1 MDETSAEFVTA
12 LEAMIKASSLCQKI
26 REDFVGG
33 ESILKRDRSPVT
45 IADYGSQAI
54 ICKLIKERFPG
65 DTIVAEEDSKELR
78 KPDHLKILEKVTSYI
93 NTFIPGTSSEEV
105 CSWIDTFDGAKPR
118 FLNRGKKRRSVST
131 LSLRPELRPRGKPR
145 ASDRGVEWV
154 DFSSH
159 CLADRFWALDPID
172 GTKGFLRGGQYAI
185 ALALIEN
192 GLVKLGILACPNLY
206 VDMYQP
212 TDKKGCIF
220 FALRGKGSIQ
230 MDIEDRTRQVLYVS
244 RIKNFSEAT
253 LIESFEPDHS
263 DHLFHQKFARKLNI
277 LKPSVRMDS
286 QAKYGIVARGEVAIY
301 LRIPSSSEPGYKENI
316 WDHAAGSI
324 IAEEA
329 GGRVTDALG
338 HPLNF
343 LCGIK
348 MEKNYGIV
356 VSNGILHDNVL
367 KALEM

>member
-12 LEAMIKASSLCQKI
+12 LEAMIKASSLCQKT
-26 REDFVGG
+26 REDLVGG

-54 ICKLIKERFPG
+54 ICKLIKERFPS

-78 KPDHLKILEKVTSYI
+78 KPDHSKILEKVTSYI
-93 NTFIPGTSSEEV
+93 NTFIPGTFSEEV
-105 CSWIDTFDGAKPR
+105 CSWI
-118 FLNRGKKRRSVST
+118 
-131 LSLRPELRPRGKPR
+131 
-145 ASDRGVEWV
+145 

-159 CLADRFWALDPID
+159 CLADRFWTLDPID
-172 GTKGFLRGGQYAI
+172 GTKGFLRGDQYAI

-343 LCGIK
+343 VCGIK

-356 VSNGILHDNVL
+356 VTNGILHDNVL

>member
-1 MDETSAEFVTA
+1 MDETSLEFVTA

-26 REDFVGG
+26 REDLVGG

-54 ICKLIKERFPG
+54 ICKYIREQFPN

-78 KPDHLKILEKVTSYI
+78 KPDHLKILEKVTPYI
-93 NTFIPGTSSEEV
+93 NTFIPDSSSEEV
-105 CSWIDTFDGAKPR
+105 CSWID
-118 FLNRGKKRRSVST
+118 
-131 LSLRPELRPRGKPR
+131 
-145 ASDRGVEWV
+145 
-154 DFSSH
+154 FSSR
-159 CLADRFWALDPID
+159 CLTDRFWALDPID
-172 GTKGFLRGGQYAI
+172 GTKGFLRGDQYAI

-212 TDKKGCIF
+212 SGKKGCIF

-230 MDIEDRTRQVLYVS
+230 MNIGDRTRQVLHVS
-244 RIKNFSEAT
+244 RVRNFSEAT

-263 DHLFHQKFARKLNI
+263 DHLFHQRFARKLNI

-338 HPLNF
+338 NPLDF
-343 LCGIK
+343 LCGIR
-348 MEKNYGIV
+348 MEKNHGIV
-356 VSNGILHDNVL
+356 VTNGFLHNEVL
-367 KALEM
+367 KALEI

>member
-1 MDETSAEFVTA
+1 MVSSMDENSLEVVTA
-12 LEAMIKASSLCQKI
+12 LQAMIKASSLCQKI
-26 REDFVGG
+26 REDLVGG

-54 ICKLIKERFPG
+54 VCKLIKERFPG

-78 KPDHLKILEKVTSYI
+78 KPDHSKILEKVTSYI

-105 CSWIDTFDGAKPR
+105 CSWID
-118 FLNRGKKRRSVST
+118 
-131 LSLRPELRPRGKPR
+131 
-145 ASDRGVEWV
+145 
-154 DFSSH
+154 FSSH
-159 CLADRFWALDPID
+159 YLTDRFWTLDPID
-172 GTKGFLRGGQYAI
+172 GTKGFLRGDQYAI

-230 MDIEDRTRQVLYVS
+230 MDIEDRTRQVLSVS

-356 VSNGILHDNVL
+356 VSNGILHNDVL
-367 KALEM
+367 KALEIG